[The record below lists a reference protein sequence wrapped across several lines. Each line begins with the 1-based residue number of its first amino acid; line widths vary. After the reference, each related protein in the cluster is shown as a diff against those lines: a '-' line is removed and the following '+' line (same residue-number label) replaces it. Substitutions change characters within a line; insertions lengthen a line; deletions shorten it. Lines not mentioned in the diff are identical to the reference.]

1 MLYPISVQAFEKIR
15 ERDYI
20 YVDKTDLV
28 YELAQENVCFLS
40 RPRRFGKSLL
50 ISTLEAYFLGK
61 KDLFQGLK
69 MESLETNWEEYP
81 VFRIDFAVGDYTK
94 ENELENILNDTLHK
108 WEMQYG
114 LKSEIDSLGLRFKN
128 VLEEA
133 AKKTGYKAV
142 VLIDEYDKPMLDVLG
157 TDLEEI
163 NRNTLKGLYGTFKA
177 ADAFLRFVLL
187 TGVTKFSQ
195 ISVFSG
201 FNQPK
206 DISMDSKFDAICG
219 ITEEELY
226 QYFAEPINEMA
237 EKYCCSVD
245 EIKEQLKNQY
255 DGYHFSENMLD
266 IYNPF
271 SIINAFD
278 LKRIDDYWYRSG
290 TPTYLVKL
298 LEGHNVNMQKLLDEE
313 YRPEYFM
320 DYRADVENPLA
331 MFYQSGYL
339 TIKGYDIRDR
349 IYTLD
354 FPNDEVRRGFA
365 VLLANSYFRKQD
377 ADVDNAI
384 LRISRMLRRCDLD
397 GVRDA
402 FTAFLASIPYEA
414 NKDERAKDFETH
426 FSYTFYIINRLLS
439 CYTTLIEKQNSKG
452 RADIIIET
460 DNDIFIFE
468 FKLDKSATEALE
480 QIEEQQYALPYLED
494 KRKVHKIGVNISS
507 TSRTVDEWLVV
518 DMERY
523 DKDSI

>member
-1 MLYPISVQAFEKIR
+1 MLYPISIQKFEKIR

-69 MESLETNWEEYP
+69 MESLENDWEEYP
-81 VFRIDFAVGDYTK
+81 VFRIDFADGDYSRS
-94 ENELENILNDTLHK
+94 ELLEKKLEEYVAS
-108 WEMQYG
+108 WEKIYG
-114 LKSEIDSLGLRFKN
+114 KSEIYETLTGRFKY

-133 AKKTGYKAV
+133 TKQTGHKAV
-142 VLIDEYDKPMLDVLG
+142 VLIDEYDKPMLDVIG
-157 TDLEEI
+157 TDLEEK
-163 NRNTLKGLYGTFKA
+163 NRNTLKGFYGTFKA
-177 ADAFLRFVLL
+177 ADAVLRFVLL

-226 QYFAEPINEMA
+226 QYFVEPIKEMA
-237 EKYCCSVD
+237 ENYGCSVD
-245 EIKEQLKNQY
+245 EMKEILKKQY
-255 DGYHFSENMLD
+255 DGYHFSKKMLD

-278 LKRIDDYWYRSG
+278 LKNIDDYWYRSG

-298 LEGHNVNMQKLLDEE
+298 LEGHHVNMQKLTARA
-313 YRPEYFM
+313 YKTEYFM
-320 DYRADVENPLA
+320 DYRADAEDPLA
-331 MFYQSGYL
+331 MLYQSGYL
-339 TIKGYDIRDR
+339 TIKGYDMRR
-349 IYTLD
+349 RMYKLD
-354 FPNDEVRRGFA
+354 YPNDEVRRGF
-365 VLLANSYFRKQD
+365 VSLMANSYFHTKE
-377 ADVDNAI
+377 VDNENWI
-384 LRISRMLRRCDLD
+384 IEIDDMLRDCDLD

-414 NKDERAKDFETH
+414 NKDERA
-426 FSYTFYIINRLLS
+426 
-439 CYTTLIEKQNSKG
+439 
-452 RADIIIET
+452 
-460 DNDIFIFE
+460 
-468 FKLDKSATEALE
+468 
-480 QIEEQQYALPYLED
+480 
-494 KRKVHKIGVNISS
+494 
-507 TSRTVDEWLVV
+507 VDEWVVV
-518 DMERY
+518 D
-523 DKDSI
+523 